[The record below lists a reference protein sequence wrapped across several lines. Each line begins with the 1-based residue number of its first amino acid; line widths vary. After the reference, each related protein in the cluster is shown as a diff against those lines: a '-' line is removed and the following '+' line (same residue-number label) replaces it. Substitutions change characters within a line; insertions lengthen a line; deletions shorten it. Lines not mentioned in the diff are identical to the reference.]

1 MGQKVHPIG
10 FRLGVS
16 TEHTSKWYAEG
27 KEYPEFL
34 LKDLMVKDFLKKK
47 LSQTSV
53 SKITIERPSKAA
65 EVTIHTARPGIV
77 IGKKGEDVEIL
88 RKKVASMMDL
98 NLNSVKISNIE
109 EIRKPEI
116 NAQLVAEGIASQLE
130 RRIMYRRAMKKRSK
144 LNETWRIGNK
154 SKYCR

>member
-16 TEHTSKWYAEG
+16 TEHTSKWFAEG

-34 LKDLMVKDFLKKK
+34 LKDLKVKDFLKKK
-47 LSQTSV
+47 LSQASV

-65 EVTIHTARPGIV
+65 EITIHTARPGIV

-88 RKKVASMMDL
+88 RKKVAHMMDL
-98 NLNSVKISNIE
+98 NLNNVKIVIIENISKSTVS
-109 EIRKPEI
+109 KPI
-116 NAQLVAEGIASQLE
+116 IFNKKLYVVRLGSILE
-130 RRIMYRRAMKKRSK
+130 Y
-144 LNETWRIGNK
+144 N
-154 SKYCR
+154 